1 MPSWSCFIMQIL
13 LFNQLSTTYWQQKC
27 CGRGKECWYYS
38 ITLNKPLMP
47 VWKTFHK
54 LFLGSTSRLICCI
67 PSITRANPNPLWS
80 FSETRETMSHL
91 KSSRFCLCGHETL
104 ADEVGVGIG
113 ANQVES
119 LLEVRKFG
127 LPVRDWHLI
136 WIEMFK
142 HERRKIQHSLIPAW
156 YTMVGSVTKSPG

>member
-1 MPSWSCFIMQIL
+1 MHREAWPNAILKLYQRCFIMQIL

-54 LFLGSTSRLICCI
+54 LFLDSSSRLICCI

-80 FSETRETMSHL
+80 FQDPRDHDPLKILTVLLMRTRNSGGWGGSWNWSEPSWKFAGSEKVWAARPRLTSHL
-91 KSSRFCLCGHETL
+91 NWN
-104 ADEVGVGIG
+104 V
-113 ANQVES
+113 Q
-119 LLEVRKFG
+119 
-127 LPVRDWHLI
+127 
-136 WIEMFK
+136 
-142 HERRKIQHSLIPAW
+142 AW
-156 YTMVGSVTKSPG
+156 TS